1 MESLKISVDLKRR
14 TNEVLSLQQGYTY
27 PVELSIFDNGIAY
40 TCTGATAQ
48 VHFLKSTGKF
58 SIKTTDITIS
68 GNKVSFKLDNTL
80 INRGGVGQLQVVLT
94 KDGDVFGSW
103 AIHCNVFANVIQ
115 DESTED
121 SNIIDVLGDLTKNI
135 AKADPLSKALEKQ
148 IPQATPLTNSLKTQI
163 PQATELVNEIKSAI
177 EEGGTVDKRE
187 LGEFKKGYTGKEY
200 DNLEQRINGDI
211 DHVQQQINDSSLLPY
226 EGTSIKADNTYYGL
240 TKEAIVKGRTL
251 QNLLTPNLFSDRNL
265 WSTLGVNLTFENGYL
280 VGEGRSVFQNFYI
293 SDKGVILKPSTTYTI
308 ILDIKENTLSSN
320 TENTVVGYFCE
331 ASSDSAIKQ
340 TSRTYIH
347 VGNTGT
353 FKIVVQTKDTFDGAS
368 VLLKSFITNN
378 TSSGRIKLR
387 FSIFEG
393 DHTNTPIEELPYI
406 EGIES
411 TGDKSKNLI
420 NPNTLI
426 DNTTLNNDGVEVS
439 DTRYIATDFIKVNP
453 NTSYFTTGLT
463 VGYEY
468 DDNKN
473 FIRVIRNTSSA
484 GTFLTSS
491 TAGYVRLRNYTLLEN
506 KEAKQEMIS
515 KCMLHVGTQATPYQ
529 EYYDGYK
536 ISGKSIGKNLFD
548 IRKWYGALYEDETP
562 LEITEEGKVIV
573 YAKNN
578 DTYTH
583 TGATGSPICKEI
595 ERKHLH
601 LVHENT
607 TYTLSMKCE
616 GGNYAANFIQF
627 YDENYNSL
635 GLKGYGTATEFK
647 TTFKTPMRTKFLGIR
662 VGIKDATAGS
672 SLCYSDFQLE
682 ENAVATAYEPY
693 QESTYS
699 YILDKPLMQL
709 PNGVAD
715 SINFETGVLTR
726 RIRKFIADGTENWV
740 KRTNGTEDTIIFLS
754 LDENKTVF
762 DAKPNP
768 TCLCDKFVQDMTAG
782 AIKYPYG
789 MRITEYSKKQRL
801 HFCMPINSNITEVEQ
816 FKSWL
821 MNNPV
826 TVLYELAEPTTEQ
839 LTPCQLKSFEGT
851 THIVSNNTLQAHT
864 SVKIPSN
871 VQMVVQTLRAENK
884 ALNIELK
891 DAKEELINTDL
902 DILEMNWETD
912 FRVCELEYAIYGQ
925 VAKTTESENNIRA
938 ISKYEQ
944 AKTLILAD
952 RYNKATMTKQLEVYF
967 DRGYISEKE
976 YQELI
981 ELMN

>member
-80 INRGGVGQLQVVLT
+80 INRGGVGKLQIVLT

-135 AKADPLSKALEKQ
+135 AKADPLAKTLEKQ

-163 PQATELVNEIKSAI
+163 PQAAELVNEMKSAI

-200 DNLEQRINGDI
+200 GNLEQRINGDI

-331 ASSDSAIKQ
+331 AASDSAIKQ

-393 DHTNTPIEELPYI
+393 DHTNTPIEELPYG
-406 EGIES
+406 EGIYSVGENEI
-411 TGDKSKNLI
+411 TED
-420 NPNTLI
+420 
-426 DNTTLNNDGVEVS
+426 E
-439 DTRYIATDFIKVNP
+439 RY
-453 NTSYFTTGLT
+453 L
-463 VGYEY
+463 
-468 DDNKN
+468 
-473 FIRVIRNTSSA
+473 
-484 GTFLTSS
+484 
-491 TAGYVRLRNYTLLEN
+491 
-506 KEAKQEMIS
+506 
-515 KCMLHVGTQATPYQ
+515 
-529 EYYDGYK
+529 
-536 ISGKSIGKNLFD
+536 ISGKSCGKNLFIGVNKD
-548 IRKWYGALYEDETP
+548 TFYCDTSNYTLDGKGVIRDVTNEWNKQMSL
-562 LEITEEGKVIV
+562 KIV
-573 YAKNN
+573 NIK
-578 DTYTH
+578 
-583 TGATGSPICKEI
+583 P
-595 ERKHLH
+595 
-601 LVHENT
+601 NT
-607 TYTLSMKCE
+607 TYRYSCSLYDGVLMPFMYLIRYYDNYGNPVYSHNIETYESVGTFETPNAGFAYAKLHFKNRFTNTKE
-616 GGNYAANFIQF
+616 GF
-627 YDENYNSL
+627 YNLQIEES
-635 GLKGYGTATEFK
+635 TSS
-647 TTFKTPMRTKFLGIR
+647 TP
-662 VGIKDATAGS
+662 
-672 SLCYSDFQLE
+672 
-682 ENAVATAYEPY
+682 YEPY

-699 YILDKPLMQL
+699 YILDRPLMQL

-715 SINFETGVLTR
+715 SINLETGVLTR
-726 RIRKFIADGTENWV
+726 RVGEIVLNENMNFVLDKAENHWRFVCPVANSLGGTTTRHPILSNQFYFASHHNEGTGFIYNSYLYLYKFLDDV
-740 KRTNGTEDTIIFLS
+740 S
-754 LDENKTVF
+754 LFK
-762 DAKPNP
+762 AWLKSNP
-768 TCLCDKFVQDMTAG
+768 T
-782 AIKYPYG
+782 
-789 MRITEYSKKQRL
+789 
-801 HFCMPINSNITEVEQ
+801 
-816 FKSWL
+816 
-821 MNNPV
+821 
-826 TVLYELAEPTTEQ
+826 TVYYELAEPTTEQ
-839 LTPCQLKSFEGT
+839 LTPTQLKSFEGT
-851 THIVSNNTLQAHT
+851 THIMSNNTVQART

-871 VQMVVQTLRAENK
+871 VQMVVQNLRAENK
-884 ALNIELK
+884 ALNVELK
-891 DAKEELINTDL
+891 DTKEELINTDL

-925 VAKTTESENNIRA
+925 AAKTTELENNIRV